1 MTAVASNV
9 AALPTGKGQF
19 SLTPQSLDEALRFA
33 DMLSKSSIVPKDYQ
47 GNPGNVIVAIQWGA
61 ELGLA
66 PLQAMQSVAVING
79 RPSIWGDAVL
89 ALVRASGLL
98 VSIEETLDGDVA
110 TCTVRR
116 RGEDLVAR
124 TFSIEDAKKA
134 GLYGKQGPWQQY
146 PKRML
151 QLRARGYALRD
162 VFPDVLRG
170 VYVAE
175 EAQDLPPERNMG
187 PVDEVAPP
195 KPATRADAVRK
206 AISDRRGDAVTVPPV
221 TDGPA
226 LADVLAAISQSSTLD
241 ALREVGHLAE
251 QLDDDGK
258 RQARAAFKA
267 RRDDLTQTN
276 VDADGVIHDHE
287 HAEPAT
293 DTPEPPPF
301 TFAKFLDLARV
312 TKTLDEADELASLI
326 TAYPRDQ
333 QPELSDEIGRARKR
347 INAGAAKK

>member
-1 MTAVASNV
+1 MTASNV

-61 ELGLA
+61 ELGLP
-66 PLQAMQSVAVING
+66 PLQAMQNIAVING

-89 ALVRASGLL
+89 AIVRASGLL
-98 VSIEETLDGDVA
+98 VSITEELHDDSA
-110 TCTVRR
+110 TCTVQR
-116 RGEDLVAR
+116 RGEDPVTR
-124 TFSIEDAKKA
+124 TFSTEDAKKA
-134 GLYGKQGPWQQY
+134 GLFGKQGPWQQY

-151 QLRARGYALRD
+151 QMRARGFALRD

-175 EAQDLPPERNMG
+175 EAQDLPPERDMG
-187 PVDEVAPP
+187 PVDQVETQ

-206 AISDRRGDAVTVPPV
+206 AISDRRSDAVTVPPV
-221 TDGPA
+221 TAGPA
-226 LADVLAAISQSSTLD
+226 LADVLQAISSATTFD
-241 ALREVGHLAE
+241 ALQSTAKLAE
-251 QLDDDGK
+251 HLDDDGK
-258 RQARAAFKA
+258 AKARAAFKA
-267 RRDDLTQTN
+267 RRDDLSQQPVT
-276 VDADGVIHDHE
+276 DADGVIIDPGQ
-287 HAEPAT
+287 ADAL
-293 DTPEPPPF
+293 EPPPF
-301 TFAKFLDLARV
+301 TFAKFLDLARAA
-312 TKTLDEADELASLI
+312 KTLDEVDELASLI

-347 INAGAAKK
+347 IAGSTKK